1 MPPSDKGDAADGV
14 ALKTLH
20 YSARAR
26 NIAPPP
32 PRTNPPP
39 LLTCP
44 ESLAPPMFNSQLA
57 TIEPYTRKLL
67 QRVLSSGESNVR
79 RGSVTFHSALIAGVD
94 FTACDVQWR
103 THSIS
108 TFTPTRFLPFLRQ
121 ETQNTCDE
129 HVQKRPKGTSN
140 CLRPYHAESTGSR
153 PITEVK
159 QRRARLVLGWVTAWE
174 YRVP

>member
-1 MPPSDKGDAADGV
+1 MSLTNYGSIAHRLGAMDTHNHVVTATTTTDNRHARSDKGDAADGV

-26 NIAPPP
+26 NIAPPLTP
-32 PRTNPPP
+32 TPLP

-79 RGSVTFHSALIAGVD
+79 RGAA
-94 FTACDVQWR
+94 
-103 THSIS
+103 
-108 TFTPTRFLPFLRQ
+108 
-121 ETQNTCDE
+121 
-129 HVQKRPKGTSN
+129 
-140 CLRPYHAESTGSR
+140 
-153 PITEVK
+153 
-159 QRRARLVLGWVTAWE
+159 
-174 YRVP
+174 